1 MLDAGHRLPEDVV
14 VTEGFRTS
22 PTNTSRVVSPMRVFI
37 TGGSGMIGRRLAR
50 RLIERGDRPVVLS
63 RTSDETRRKP
73 PMRGIQVVGGDPTK
87 EGPWQEEVDGSD
99 AVVNL
104 AGHNVFG
111 GRWDAEFKQRIRDSR
126 VHGADQIVGAIARAR
141 KRPGV
146 LVQGSAIGYYG
157 PRDDEILKEGSP
169 PGSDFLAVVCR
180 ETEAAARPAEG
191 LGVRLATIRT
201 GVVLGQDEGALGVM
215 VPIFKWL
222 PGGAAPVGNGGH
234 PYHMGR
240 GRQWISWVHVDD
252 IVGLFLLAID
262 NPAAGGPINGTAPNP
277 VRNSEFSRE
286 LARVLHRPFLPF
298 GPPDPLLR
306 VALGEKAHV
315 VTTGQRVLPGRAE
328 ELGYRFLYP
337 ELPAALDAVF
347 AKPKPKPVAASHHH

>member
-1 MLDAGHRLPEDVV
+1 
-14 VTEGFRTS
+14 
-22 PTNTSRVVSPMRVFI
+22 MRVFI

-63 RTSDETRRKP
+63 RDSDQARRKSS
-73 PMRGIQVVGGDPTK
+73 MRGIVVIKGDPTRA
-87 EGPWQEEVDGSD
+87 GPWQEEVDGSD

-104 AGHNVFG
+104 AGQNVFG
-111 GRWDAEFKQRIRDSR
+111 GRWDAEFKRQILESR
-126 VHGADQIVGAIARAR
+126 AHGAEQVVRAISLAR
-141 KRPGV
+141 KRPSV

-157 PRDDEILKEGSP
+157 PRDDEVLKEGSP
-169 PGSDFLAVVCR
+169 PGTDFLATVCR
-180 ETEAAARPAEG
+180 ETEAAARPVEA

-201 GVVLGQDEGALGVM
+201 GVVLGLGEGALGVM
-215 VPIFKWL
+215 TPIFKWL

-234 PYHMGR
+234 PYNPGR
-240 GRQWISWVHVDD
+240 GRQWISWIHLDD

-262 NPAAGGPINGTAPNP
+262 NASARGPINGTAPNP
-277 VRNSEFSRE
+277 ARNTDFSRE
-286 LARVLHRPFLPF
+286 LARVLHRPFLPI
-298 GPPDPLLR
+298 GPPDLVLK

-328 ELGYRFLYP
+328 ELGYHFLHP

-347 AKPKPKPVAASHHH
+347 AKPKPEPKPAATPGASHH